1 MKNKIKAIDNRIGVK
16 VAKQEERYYLGA
28 PICRGVAIGKPILL
42 SWSEEPIP
50 DFTVAEDKVDY
61 EIDRYR
67 TALSR
72 SREEL
77 SSLQQYL
84 EREKIHEGVNILDAQ
99 LQMMEDPLL
108 TTHIEKAVHDTR
120 KNVESVL
127 QDHIDL
133 FRMRFS
139 SLDDPFFRD
148 RFKDI
153 QDISQ
158 RILGHLCGSKP
169 RISLESIPPGSILFA
184 AELSASEM
192 AEVSA
197 VNVSGIVTER
207 GGAASH
213 AAVVANAK
221 GTTFVS
227 NIPVTQINPGDHELA
242 VVDGRTGDVI
252 LSPSESTLSKY
263 QEIRFQLQQHLDKLN
278 NAAPLKA
285 ETFDGY
291 TVRLSANVELAS
303 ELDFLHEHGG
313 HGVGLFRSEYLF
325 LNRNRFPTEE
335 EQFAIYM
342 DLVVKMRNLPIVI
355 RTFDVGGDKCV
366 PVEQRIYETNPFLG
380 CRAIRFLLK
389 ERGIFKAQ
397 LRAILMAAAY
407 GDVSVMFPMISTLS
421 ELLEAKAV
429 LEEVKSELEMQ
440 GELHGAVRIG
450 SMIEVPSAA
459 IIADLLAK
467 ECDFL
472 SIGTNDLVQ
481 YALAVDRSNHVT
493 NALYTPSHPSVIRLI
508 KLIIHEANHHG
519 IPVTICGEVAADP
532 RFTPLLLGL
541 GVHELSVA
549 TRYLPTVKH
558 AIRNTSIIAASQ
570 LAERV
575 LTLSSASEIQNL
587 LNEEYRKNMPDDCF
601 YNY

>member
-1 MKNKIKAIDNRIGVK
+1 MKIDNEEKVEVTEISYIGS
-16 VAKQEERYYLGA
+16 
-28 PICRGVAIGKPILL
+28 PICRGVAIGKPVLL
-42 SWSEEPIP
+42 SFEEEPIP
-50 DFTVAEDKVDY
+50 EFMVAEDKVEY

-67 TALSR
+67 TALSL
-72 SREEL
+72 SRAEL
-77 SSLQQYL
+77 SSLQQHL
-84 EREKIHEGVNILDAQ
+84 EKEKIHEGVNILDAQ

-108 TTHIEKAVHDTR
+108 TTQIENAVYQTR

-127 QDHIDL
+127 QTHIDQ
-133 FRMRFS
+133 FKMRFS
-139 SLDDPFFRD
+139 NLDDPFFRD

-153 QDISQ
+153 QDISH
-158 RILGHLCGSKP
+158 RILGHLCGAKP
-169 RISLESIPPGSILFA
+169 RISLDSIPSGSILFA
-184 AELSASEM
+184 SELSASEM
-192 AEVSA
+192 AEVST
-197 VNVSGIVTER
+197 VNVSGIVTEK

-221 GTTFVS
+221 GTPFVS
-227 NIPVTQINPGDHELA
+227 NIPIEKINTEEHDIA
-242 VVDGRTGDVI
+242 IVDGRTGEVI

-263 QEIRFQLQQHLDKLN
+263 QEIRFQLQQHIEKLHS
-278 NAAPLKA
+278 AAPQKA

-291 TVRLSANVELAS
+291 SVRLSANVELAE

-325 LNRNRFPTEE
+325 LNKTHFPSEE
-335 EQFAIYM
+335 EQYAIYT
-342 DLVVKMRNLPIVI
+342 DLVVRMRGLPIVI
-355 RTFDVGGDKCV
+355 RTFDVGGDKYV
-366 PVEQRIYETNPFLG
+366 PADQRVYETNPFLG

-397 LRAILMAAAY
+397 LRAILRAAAY
-407 GDVSVMFPMISTLS
+407 GDVSILFPMISTLS

-429 LEEVKSELEMQ
+429 LFEVKSELEMK
-440 GELHGAVRIG
+440 GEKHGSVRIG

-493 NALYTPSHPSVIRLI
+493 NALYTPAHPSVIRLI
-508 KLIIHEANHHG
+508 KLIVHEANHQG
-519 IPVTICGEVAADP
+519 IPVSICGEVAADP

-558 AIRNTSIIAASQ
+558 AIRNTSIVTASQ
-570 LAERV
+570 LAEKV
-575 LTLSSASEIQNL
+575 LSLSSAGEIQNL